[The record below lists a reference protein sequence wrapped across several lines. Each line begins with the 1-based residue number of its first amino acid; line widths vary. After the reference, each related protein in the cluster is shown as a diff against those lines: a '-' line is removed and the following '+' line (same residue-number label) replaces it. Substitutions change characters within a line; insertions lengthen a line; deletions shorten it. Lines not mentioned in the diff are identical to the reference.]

1 MSKDN
6 LLSISG
12 SSFCICIAITISSI
26 KALAWRSSQLQIY
39 PPTVLLWVFSLLT
52 QKTLL
57 LSTFPWHVSKVD
69 SCSAFSS
76 RTFLSLATYIAEL
89 FQFRYISVLQKK
101 ISKGQDLYS
110 NSKSAQ
116 VCLAS
121 KLSSDKDKHQCT
133 CSGSLPLGERARAGD
148 LRLGS
153 SMAV

>member
-76 RTFLSLATYIAEL
+76 RTFLSLATLQNYFSSDI
-89 FQFRYISVLQKK
+89 FQSFKK
-101 ISKGQDLYS
+101 NKGQDLYS